1 MDKKQQEMQRH
12 QEDAALNR
20 GLIWVAGAI
29 VLEVLLLLVNQYY
42 FHFNTS
48 PQSVAIAQALNS
60 GMKFLRFAGIIAA
73 VGTLVWLYTDVK
85 KEGRIRVLPVA
96 VAAGCAALGVCSQ
109 VIVRFQGS
117 GMRMLF
123 VLVAGWAALALIF
136 YLYQTEMFLAAVA
149 GGLGIVGM
157 WFARNGYTPLNFY
170 SGATLIA
177 IVLVAVI
184 AFLLAKGEG
193 SVQVAG
199 HKLEILPQ
207 DAKYVLI
214 YATCAIN
221 FAAVGIAIAAGVV
234 VAYYLT
240 YALLAWLFALLVYY
254 TVKMM

>member
-1 MDKKQQEMQRH
+1 MDKKEMQRH

-48 PQSVAIAQALNS
+48 AQSVAIAQALNS
-60 GMKFLRFAGIIAA
+60 GMKFLRFGGLIAA
-73 VGTLVWLYTDVK
+73 AAALVWLWSDIK
-85 KEGRIRVLPVA
+85 KQGRIRAIPVA
-96 VAAGCAALGVCSQ
+96 VVTGCAALGVCSQ
-109 VIVRFQGS
+109 IIVRFQGA

-123 VLVAGWAALALIF
+123 VLVAGWAALALIY

-157 WFARNGYTPLNFY
+157 WFARNGYTPVNY
-170 SGATLIA
+170 YTGATLVA
-177 IVLVAVI
+177 IVLVAAA
-184 AFLLAKGEG
+184 AFWLAKGEG
-193 SVQVAG
+193 SVKLAG
-199 HKLEILPQ
+199 HKLRILPQ
-207 DAKYVLI
+207 DARYVLI
-214 YATCAIN
+214 YATCLIN
-221 FAAVGIAIAAGVV
+221 LAAVGVAMAAGMV

>member
-1 MDKKQQEMQRH
+1 MDKKQKEMQRH

-42 FHFNTS
+42 FHFTTN

-73 VGTLVWLYTDVK
+73 VGALVWLYLDVK
-85 KEGRIRVLPVA
+85 KLGKIRALPVA
-96 VAAGCAALGVCSQ
+96 VAVGCAAVGVCSQ
-109 VIVRFQGS
+109 IIVRFQGS

-123 VLVAGWAALALIF
+123 VLVAGWAALALIY

-157 WFARNGYTPLNFY
+157 WFARNGYTPVNFY
-170 SGATLIA
+170 TGATLIA
-177 IVLVAVI
+177 I
-184 AFLLAKGEG
+184 LLAAAAAFVLSKNQGALKVG
-193 SVQVAG
+193 G
-199 HKLEILPQ
+199 HKIVLLPQ

-221 FAAVGIAIAAGVV
+221 LAAVAAAMAAGMV

-240 YALLAWLFALLVYY
+240 YVLLAWLFALLVYY